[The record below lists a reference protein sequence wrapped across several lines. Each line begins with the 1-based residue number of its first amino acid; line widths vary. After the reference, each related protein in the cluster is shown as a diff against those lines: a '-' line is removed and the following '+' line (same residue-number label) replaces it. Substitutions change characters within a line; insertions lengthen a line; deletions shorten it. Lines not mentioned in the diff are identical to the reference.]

1 MELARKDPD
10 TRDHRS
16 IMAEKKRS
24 EMRARILRAAL
35 EVCAADLRQLPTIEV
50 VAEKAGISRGTFYNY
65 FESVDAALA
74 ALGQDI
80 TRLALLEGERFRC
93 VFKDKWKST
102 SVVLRVVLTRA
113 LLDRP
118 WASFVLR
125 TRAWRDDP
133 LLGAIVL
140 QDLAEGRQ
148 TGEYAILDDQVALDF
163 LRGLLESCVTALHQ
177 GVDDPDAYI
186 TAAIHMWLQALG
198 CSAALCTEGAHMSKQ
213 FLSDYLASEHKSFF
227 GPGGAM
233 A

>member
-35 EVCAADLRQLPTIEV
+35 EVCAADLRELPTIEA
-50 VAEKAGISRGTFYNY
+50 VADKAGISRGTFYNY
-65 FESVDAALA
+65 FESVEAALA

-93 VFKDKWKST
+93 VFKEKWKST

-148 TGEYAILDDQVALDF
+148 TGEYAIQNDQVALDF

-198 CSAALCTEGAHMSKQ
+198 CSAALCTEGARMSKQ
-213 FLSDYLASEHKSFF
+213 FLSDYLASEHKPFF
-227 GPGGAM
+227 GPDGAV